1 MWCTEFNSAFS
12 WKGVPSGRS
21 GWYVRNQFW
30 SPVADFFFQGMVVWS
45 ALLWFLLT
53 TVSQNELQDILPES
67 QHLATL
73 TALDF
78 CSFKCHLDIWKSFS
92 SYHISSTLRQ
102 AAFYISHTRGLFFFL
117 CIGLQNTES
126 CRVYF
131 LIFFISCIKLSTA
144 MLVLKVSGWFK
155 RNFPEL
161 GGEWGKEI
169 SKWKN
174 IGKGAVLFS
183 LKYFNLIF

>member
-12 WKGVPSGRS
+12 WKGVSSGRS

-30 SPVADFFFQGMVVWS
+30 SPIADFFFQGMVFWS
-45 ALLWFLLT
+45 AVLWFLLT

-78 CSFKCHLDIWKSFS
+78 CSFKCHLDIWKSFF
-92 SYHISSTLRQ
+92 SYHISSTLQQGGILHFPHKRV
-102 AAFYISHTRGLFFFL
+102 FFFL

-126 CRVYF
+126 CRV
-131 LIFFISCIKLSTA
+131 C
-144 MLVLKVSGWFK
+144 
-155 RNFPEL
+155 
-161 GGEWGKEI
+161 
-169 SKWKN
+169 
-174 IGKGAVLFS
+174 LF
-183 LKYFNLIF
+183 FNLLY